1 MGCLE
6 NRAKIISLIMKIFTD
21 NEYFRILN
29 SRDTIFKAFEYL
41 KGDFG
46 MIISVLDKEN
56 FFLGVVTSGDLR
68 RNILNGYS
76 QDTTLIKV
84 LNKNPLV
91 VRIDKK
97 GNKIVEKNDDNNYL
111 KKNKGKSIQKFA
123 AESFGIESFLI
134 PVIDHKNKLI
144 GVTNFNELEATFT
157 EKDYIN
163 VVNNP
168 HILIVGGAGYIGS
181 VLSSLLLK
189 KNWRVKVVDN
199 FLYDKHSIEKLIE
212 NPNFTIIKKDICD
225 LNVQI
230 NAIKDIDSVV
240 FLAEIVG
247 DPSCSLLPQ
256 DSIKTNY
263 LAVNSMAT
271 LCSYMNI
278 NRFVYTSSCSVYG
291 ASKDSNS
298 ILNENSAINPVSLYA
313 RIKSSSEKAILS
325 ILNPN
330 FNPTILRLATVF
342 GPSLRQRFDLVVNT
356 FAKNAFS
363 KQKII
368 VNGGNQWRPNIHV
381 VDVANAI
388 INVLDSPVSKV
399 GKQIFNVCNEAEN
412 NTISNI
418 ANIVRKVFTDCEI
431 EYLKN
436 YSDLRNYKVSAKKI
450 FDQINF
456 LPQFSIE
463 DGLFELLEYFNK
475 NKHNNFDEN
484 KYSNIETHLSNSLD
498 YEFKN

>member
-1 MGCLE
+1 
-6 NRAKIISLIMKIFTD
+6 MKIFTD

-368 VNGGNQWRPNIHV
+368 VNGGN
-381 VDVANAI
+381 
-388 INVLDSPVSKV
+388 
-399 GKQIFNVCNEAEN
+399 
-412 NTISNI
+412 
-418 ANIVRKVFTDCEI
+418 
-431 EYLKN
+431 
-436 YSDLRNYKVSAKKI
+436 
-450 FDQINF
+450 
-456 LPQFSIE
+456 
-463 DGLFELLEYFNK
+463 
-475 NKHNNFDEN
+475 
-484 KYSNIETHLSNSLD
+484 
-498 YEFKN
+498 